1 MTNCCN
7 NYGKFQHKEKLIP
20 KIIYNALNNKTIPIY
35 GNGKNLREWIHVEDH
50 CLALN
55 KILLKGKNGETYN
68 IGTAQE
74 ITNIVLAKKIC
85 KILDLIKPI
94 KNNSYSSLI
103 RFVKDRKAHDFRYA
117 INSSKIIKN

>member
-1 MTNCCN
+1 MDT
-7 NYGKFQHKEKLIP
+7 
-20 KIIYNALNNKTIPIY
+20 
-35 GNGKNLREWIHVEDH
+35 VEDH

-94 KNNSYSSLI
+94 KKNNSYSSLI

-117 INSSKIIKN
+117 INSSKINKKLKWFPNISFEKGLRKTIEYYLNEFI